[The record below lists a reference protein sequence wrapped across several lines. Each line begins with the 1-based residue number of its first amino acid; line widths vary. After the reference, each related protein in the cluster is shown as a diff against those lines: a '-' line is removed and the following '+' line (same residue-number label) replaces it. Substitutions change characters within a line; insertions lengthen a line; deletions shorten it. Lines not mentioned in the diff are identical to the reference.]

1 MEKTKS
7 LRALLVM
14 QSFVP
19 LEQDQE
25 GQLRGGFAA
34 LSSKGL
40 NNCSCD
46 NVPNN
51 CPCNGNNCG
60 CPPMTPPNNCTCK
73 ETEETIN
80 NCDCYSTTKPPV
92 TAAPSSESTASTTGV
107 SMSGYWPGLM

>member
-7 LRALLVM
+7 LRALLVT

-25 GQLRGGFAA
+25 GKLRGGFAA

-40 NNCSCD
+40 NNCNC
-46 NVPNN
+46 NNAPNN
-51 CPCNGNNCG
+51 CTCNGNNCG
-60 CPPMTPPNNCTCK
+60 CPPSMTNNCTCNDSK
-73 ETEETIN
+73 DVSN

>member
-34 LSSKGL
+34 LSSGNV
-40 NNCSCD
+40 NNCSCE

-51 CPCNGNNCG
+51 CPCNGNNCS
-60 CPPMTPPNNCTCK
+60 CPPMMSNNCTCGSSNGNA
-73 ETEETIN
+73 N
-80 NCDCYSTTKPPV
+80 NCDCYSTAEPPV

>member
-7 LRALLVM
+7 LRALLVT

-34 LSSKGL
+34 LSSGVT
-40 NNCSCD
+40 NNCNCND
-46 NVPNN
+46 VPNN
-51 CPCNGNNCG
+51 CTCNGNNCG
-60 CPPMTPPNNCTCK
+60 CPPSVTNSNCTCGNA
-73 ETEETIN
+73 N

-107 SMSGYWPGLM
+107 SMLGYWPGLM

>member
-7 LRALLVM
+7 LRALLVT

-34 LSSKGL
+34 LSSGVANDCNCSTL
-40 NNCSCD
+40 TNNCT
-46 NVPNN
+46 
-51 CPCNGNNCG
+51 CNGNNCS
-60 CPPMTPPNNCTCK
+60 CPPMTPPNNCTCGNA
-73 ETEETIN
+73 N